1 MLYVQLNECNERLLK
16 IQVPHEFSR
25 SVKGLDQIKL
35 WKGMMSLFF
44 CCCFMP
50 VTFFLIASDYRSWV
64 LYFSLPVLHGK
75 LEEPYFS
82 HYALLVAAMHILLSQ
97 SIPKR
102 SLVKADRYLQR
113 FCETFASLYG
123 Q

>member
-44 CCCFMP
+44 
-50 VTFFLIASDYRSWV
+50 VVV
-64 LYFSLPVLHGK
+64 LCQSPFS
-75 LEEPYFS
+75 
-82 HYALLVAAMHILLSQ
+82 
-97 SIPKR
+97 
-102 SLVKADRYLQR
+102 
-113 FCETFASLYG
+113 
-123 Q
+123 

>member
-1 MLYVQLNECNERLLK
+1 
-16 IQVPHEFSR
+16 
-25 SVKGLDQIKL
+25 
-35 WKGMMSLFF
+35 
-44 CCCFMP
+44 MP

-82 HYALLVAAMHILLSQ
+82 HYALLVVAMHILLSQ